1 MRDASV
7 ERMPTETKSTKIP
20 WVERCAKIA
29 YDVARR
35 PWGIGWE
42 QLTVAHRRSCV
53 LEAVLEIVTDQEQE
67 NIAVSRIDAL
77 RVAALKRAGL
87 PY

>member
-1 MRDASV
+1 M
-7 ERMPTETKSTKIP
+7 E
-20 WVERCAKIA
+20 
-29 YDVARR
+29 
-35 PWGIGWE
+35 
-42 QLTVAHRRSCV
+42 LTVAHRRSCV